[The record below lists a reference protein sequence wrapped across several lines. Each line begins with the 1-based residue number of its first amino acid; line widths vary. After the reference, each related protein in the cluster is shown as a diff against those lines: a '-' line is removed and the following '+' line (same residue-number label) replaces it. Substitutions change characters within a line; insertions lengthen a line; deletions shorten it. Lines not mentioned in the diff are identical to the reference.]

1 MQAVRGLVEEK
12 CRREQDVEKCERVYR
27 RIDKEGTY
35 LAYVHYAVDRF
46 WYAYVIVLTSDRHL
60 LLYRRN
66 SDILMPNERTRHIVL
81 SEEGAK
87 LLRERIM
94 AVKTVEDFWSLF
106 EELKEE
112 VDYYCSKKKSDICI
126 EDDTIRYYLYDFED
140 EYLWRN

>member
-1 MQAVRGLVEEK
+1 MRAVRGLVEER
-12 CRREQDVEKCERVYR
+12 CRREQDVEECERVYR
-27 RIDKEGTY
+27 GINKEEAY
-35 LAYVHYAVDRF
+35 LVYVYGAPNNR
-46 WYAYVIVLTSDRHL
+46 YAYVIVLTSDKHL

-66 SDILMPNERTRHIVL
+66 SDILMPRERTRHIVL

-87 LLRERIM
+87 LLREKMM

-112 VDYYCSKKKSDICI
+112 IDYYCREKKGDICI

-140 EYLWRN
+140 EYLWRD